1 MVNIAL
7 VMYDYIAM
15 KTQIFKAEDLYDPI
29 NQQILKTL
37 LTNGSLVIFPT
48 ETVYGIGGYA
58 CLQKAAQS
66 IYAAKGRP
74 SDNPLIV
81 HLAYFDQITDYAYID
96 NPVVRTLADA
106 FWPGPMTL
114 ILRKKDTIPT
124 SVTGGL
130 STVAIRIPSHPVA
143 RILLETTNLPIAAPS
158 ANLSGK
164 PSSTTFKHVLHDFDG
179 KVDVIIDGGD
189 VFIGLEST
197 VIDMTSD
204 TPIILRPGSITQSM
218 IEQVLKI
225 PVLDQSEL
233 LIDNVAKAPGMKY
246 KHYAPMATLKVI
258 RGSNSAVIDYL
269 LTLTKANPNI
279 AILGPTNIISL
290 LKTGIII
297 DLGSPD
303 NLDVI
308 AKNLF
313 SAFRQLDQLNVKE
326 AYIVAITEVGLGKA
340 IMNRIMKAAN
350 HQVIDV

>member
-1 MVNIAL
+1 
-7 VMYDYIAM
+7 M
-15 KTQIFKAEDLYDPI
+15 KTQILKAEDLNDPI
-29 NQQILKTL
+29 NQQHLKTL

-81 HLAYFDQITDYAYID
+81 HLAYFNQITDYAYID
-96 NPVVRTLADA
+96 NPAVHTLAEA

-130 STVAIRIPSHPVA
+130 STVAIRIPSHPAA

-246 KHYAPMATLKVI
+246 KHYAPMATLQVI
-258 RGSNSAVIDYL
+258 RGSNNAVIDYL
-269 LTLTKANPNI
+269 LALTKTNPNI
-279 AILGPTNIISL
+279 AVLGPTNIISL
-290 LKTGIII
+290 LQTGIII

-326 AYIVAITEVGLGKA
+326 AYIVAITEIGLGKA

>member
-1 MVNIAL
+1 
-7 VMYDYIAM
+7 M
-15 KTQIFKAEDLYDPI
+15 KTQILKSSDLNDPI
-29 NQQILKTL
+29 NQQLLKTL

-58 CLQKAAQS
+58 CLEKAAQS
-66 IYAAKGRP
+66 IYAAKGSP
-74 SDNPLIV
+74 SNNPLIV
-81 HLAYFDQITDYAYID
+81 SLVSFKQIPTYAYID
-96 NPVVRTLADA
+96 NPHVNTLANA

-114 ILRKKDTIPT
+114 ILRKKKTIPM

-143 RILLETTNLPIAAPS
+143 RALLEITNLPIAAPS

-164 PSSTTFKHVLHDFDG
+164 PSSTTFEHVLHDFEG
-179 KVDVIIDGGD
+179 KVDIIIDGGSA
-189 VFIGLEST
+189 FIGLEST

-246 KHYAPMATLKVI
+246 KHYAPIATLKVV
-258 RGSNSAVIDYL
+258 RGSTEAVKAYL
-269 LTLTKANPNI
+269 NTQTQTNPQL
-279 AILGPTNIISL
+279 AVLGPTHIISSL
-290 LKTGIII
+290 QTGIVI
-297 DLGSPD
+297 DLGPLE
-303 NLDVI
+303 NLDII

-326 AYIVAITEVGLGKA
+326 AYIVAIPEIGVGKA

-350 HQVIDV
+350 YQVVDI

>member
-1 MVNIAL
+1 
-7 VMYDYIAM
+7 M
-15 KTQIFKAEDLYDPI
+15 KTQILKSSDLNDPI
-29 NQQILKTL
+29 NQQLLKTL

-58 CLQKAAQS
+58 CLEKAAQS

-81 HLAYFDQITDYAYID
+81 HLAYFNQIIDYAYID
-96 NPVVRTLADA
+96 NPFVHVLADA

-114 ILRKKDTIPT
+114 ILRKKDTIPM

-143 RILLETTNLPIAAPS
+143 QALLSITNLPIAAPS

-164 PSSTTFKHVLHDFDG
+164 PSSTTFEHVLYDFDG
-179 KVDVIIDGGD
+179 KVDLIIDGGD
-189 VFIGLEST
+189 AFIGLEST
-197 VIDMTSD
+197 VIDMTSK
-204 TPIILRPGSITQSM
+204 TPIILRPGCITQAM
-218 IEQVLKI
+218 IENVLKI
-225 PVLDQSEL
+225 AVLDQSEL

-246 KHYAPMATLKVI
+246 KHYAPIATLKVV
-258 RGSNSAVIDYL
+258 RGSTEAVKAYL
-269 LTLTKANPNI
+269 NTQTQTNPQL
-279 AILGPTNIISL
+279 AVLGPTHIISSL
-290 LKTGIII
+290 QTGIVI
-297 DLGSPD
+297 DLGPLE
-303 NLDVI
+303 NLDII

-326 AYIVAITEVGLGKA
+326 AYIVAIPEIGVGKA

-350 HQVIDV
+350 YQVVDI